1 MQSEAIR
8 GNQRQSEAIRGNQR
22 HSEALRHSKADS
34 EADSEALSAQRSWSR
49 ARAPPSKAINRQST
63 GNQQAINRQSTGNQK
78 AINDTHLHRRQRGC
92 PRCNRVIHF
101 GLVGHTPR
109 VRQKPGIVREIN
121 PVRSDHQ
128 TLVDRIAVPA
138 NDHVLAIGAHVR
150 VRGYDAGE
158 SRTRRLPYH
167 TLAII
172 PGEGRSW
179 QSVVHYHGSMAP
191 CTQARRVLK
200 HVPSIKSN
208 TLPLE
213 HAITCNHNAIRCIT
227 QARCNHMQSECNQMF
242 YSGTMPSIKLNTL
255 S

>member
-1 MQSEAIR
+1 VATR
-8 GNQRQSEAIRGNQR
+8 GTQRQSEALRGTRRQTLKQKKALSGNQR
-22 HSEALRHSKADS
+22 HSK
-34 EADSEALSAQRSWSR
+34 ADSEALSAQRSWSR
-49 ARAPPSKAINRQST
+49 ARAPPSKAINRPST
-63 GNQQAINRQSTGNQK
+63 GHQQ

-92 PRCNRVIHF
+92 PRCNRAIHF

-109 VRQKPGIVREIN
+109 VRRKPGIVREIH

-128 TLVDRIAVPA
+128 TLVDRVAVPA

-158 SRTRRLPYH
+158 RRARRLPYH

-172 PGEGRSW
+172 PGEGRWW

-191 CTQARRVLK
+191 CAQARRVLRR
-200 HVPSIKSN
+200 VPSITSN

-213 HAITCNHNAIRCIT
+213 HAITCNPNAIRCIT
-227 QARCNHMQSECNQMF
+227 QARCLPCNHMQS
-242 YSGTMPSIKLNTL
+242 
-255 S
+255 